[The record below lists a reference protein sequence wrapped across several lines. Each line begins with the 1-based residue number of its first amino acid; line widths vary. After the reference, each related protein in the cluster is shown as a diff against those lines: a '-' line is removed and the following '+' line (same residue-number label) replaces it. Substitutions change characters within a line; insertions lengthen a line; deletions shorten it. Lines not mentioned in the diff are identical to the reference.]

1 LIFFNQEIFES
12 ESNQDHQANKFN
24 RVDLLVKD
32 TSGQLFIIEIQNDS
46 EADYLQRLVF
56 PLKQTLR
63 DAVMAALERM
73 LDD

>member
-1 LIFFNQEIFES
+1 MIFFNQEIFES